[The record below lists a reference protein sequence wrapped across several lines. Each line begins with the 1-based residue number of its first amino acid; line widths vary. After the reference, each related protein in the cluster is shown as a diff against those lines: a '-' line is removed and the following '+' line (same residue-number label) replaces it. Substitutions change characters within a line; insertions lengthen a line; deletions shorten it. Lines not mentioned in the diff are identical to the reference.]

1 MIWFYLC
8 SYNFYLKRN
17 DLIPIFMNVM
27 FFMAI
32 QTIFFLYVA
41 SKQFE
46 NILIDKINI
55 VKVLSEN
62 NPYIK
67 SLIQNY
73 KNSYISNK
81 NFDIIISER
90 EKYNNEILLI
100 YCGIPMIIIFILL
113 LYVIFFMKSDK
124 PWSKVDTLSLFFVTL
139 AYLTELF
146 LFFCVI
152 TQYIFIGDVNLIY
165 NFVVNII

>member
-46 NILIDKINI
+46 NVLIDKINI

-100 YCGIPMIIIFILL
+100 YCGIPMIIIFI
-113 LYVIFFMKSDK
+113 
-124 PWSKVDTLSLFFVTL
+124 
-139 AYLTELF
+139 
-146 LFFCVI
+146 
-152 TQYIFIGDVNLIY
+152 
-165 NFVVNII
+165 

>member
-8 SYNFYLKRN
+8 SHDHCLKRN
-17 DLIPIFMNVM
+17 DFIPIFMKVM

-46 NILIDKINI
+46 NVLIDKINI
-55 VKVLSEN
+55 IKVLSEN

-90 EKYNNEILLI
+90 ERYNNEILLI
-100 YCGIPMIIIFILL
+100 YCGIPMIIISIILL
-113 LYVIFFMKSDK
+113 YIIFFMKSDK
-124 PWSKVDTLSLFFVTL
+124 AWNNVDTLSLFFVTV

-146 LFFCVI
+146 LFFCII
-152 TQYIFIGDVNLIY
+152 TQYIFIGDVNLIL
-165 NFVVNII
+165 ILL

>member
-1 MIWFYLC
+1 
-8 SYNFYLKRN
+8 
-17 DLIPIFMNVM
+17 
-27 FFMAI
+27 
-32 QTIFFLYVA
+32 
-41 SKQFE
+41 
-46 NILIDKINI
+46 
-55 VKVLSEN
+55 
-62 NPYIK
+62 
-67 SLIQNY
+67 
-73 KNSYISNK
+73 
-81 NFDIIISER
+81 
-90 EKYNNEILLI
+90 
-100 YCGIPMIIIFILL
+100 MIIIFILL

>member
-1 MIWFYLC
+1 MTWFY
-8 SYNFYLKRN
+8 YLERN

-27 FFMAI
+27 FFMCI
-32 QTIFFLYVA
+32 QTIFFIYVA

-46 NILIDKINI
+46 NVLKDKISFFKI
-55 VKVLSEN
+55 LLDN

-67 SLIQNY
+67 SVVYEY
-73 KNSYISNK
+73 KNQYTLNK
-81 NFDIIISER
+81 NFDKIIYER

-100 YCGIPMIIIFILL
+100 YCGIPMIIASIILIYIL
-113 LYVIFFMKSDK
+113 FFMKSK
-124 PWSKVDTLSLFFVTL
+124 KKWNKVDSLSLFFVTL

-152 TQYIFIGDVNLIY
+152 TQYIFIGDMNLIY
-165 NFVVNII
+165 NFVINII

>member
-1 MIWFYLC
+1 MNYIW
-8 SYNFYLKRN
+8 SNDIYLKRN

-27 FFMAI
+27 FFMVI

-46 NILIDKINI
+46 NVLIDKINI
-55 VKVLSEN
+55 LKVLSEN

-73 KNSYISNK
+73 KTSYITNK
-81 NFDIIISER
+81 NFDIIIAER
-90 EKYNNEILLI
+90 ERYNNEILLI
-100 YCGIPMIIIFILL
+100 YCGIPIIVISILL

-124 PWSKVDTLSLFFVTL
+124 SWNRVDSLSLFFVTL

-152 TQYIFIGDVNLIY
+152 TQFIFIGDINLIY

>member
-8 SYNFYLKRN
+8 SHDHCLKRN

-27 FFMAI
+27 FFMSI

-46 NILIDKINI
+46 NVLINKINI
-55 VKVLSEN
+55 IKVLSEN

-90 EKYNNEILLI
+90 ERYNNEILLI
-100 YCGIPMIIIFILL
+100 YCGIPMIVISIILL
-113 LYVIFFMKSDK
+113 YIIFFMKSDK
-124 PWSKVDTLSLFFVTL
+124 AWNNVDTLSLFFVTL

-146 LFFCVI
+146 LFFCII
-152 TQYIFIGDVNLIY
+152 TQYIFIGDVNLIF
-165 NFVVNII
+165 NFIINII